1 MFFSPSRLGFFL
13 DPFGE
18 DSVEVSND
26 VYHDAMD
33 KLGKGYTL
41 SADNSGQP
49 VLNAPVVSEPT
60 LDVLF
65 PQLVR
70 TLNANY
76 ETAAAQLRGTYPFT
90 ETSTWPQQIDQ
101 AKAYDAWRKAGRDSA
116 TRPDVEFIEDLSNQ
130 RTAVGVGEGLDD
142 LVDRILANNAM
153 YSPAISE
160 LTATRHAAEQA
171 LTIAFMQKDLAALK
185 AVKWDFTLG

>member
-13 DPFGE
+13 EPFGN
-18 DSVEVSND
+18 DSVEVSDD

-33 KLGKGYTL
+33 KLGKNYTL
-41 SADNSGQP
+41 SADSKGQP
-49 VLNAPVVSEPT
+49 VLSAPVVPEPT
-60 LDVLF
+60 LEVLF

-76 ETAAAQLRGTYPFT
+76 ETAAAKLRGTYPFT

-101 AKAYDAWRKAGRDSA
+101 AKAYDTWRKAGRDSA
-116 TRPDVEFIEDLSNQ
+116 TRPDIEFLEDLNAQ
-130 RTAVGVGEGLDD
+130 RTAVGVGSGLED
-142 LVDRILANNAM
+142 LVERILANNAM

-160 LTATRHAAEQA
+160 LTANRHAAEQA
-171 LTIAFMQKDLAALK
+171 LTIAYMQKDMTALK